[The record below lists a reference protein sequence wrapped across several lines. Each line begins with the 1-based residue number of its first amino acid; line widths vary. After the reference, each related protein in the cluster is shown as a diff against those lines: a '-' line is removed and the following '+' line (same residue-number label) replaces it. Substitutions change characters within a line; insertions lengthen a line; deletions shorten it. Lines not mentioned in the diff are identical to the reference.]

1 MTAKAI
7 ADNATNWATTRS
19 DNKTNQNL
27 FDSDNNDPQLLSY
40 TDATDEWKQTVTA
53 WANVSQSTYN
63 GAVADN
69 RQIVLG
75 APTGTND
82 YWETDPAATQSTA
95 LDSSHRVTFT
105 QPYLF
110 TQAVTMTASGTK
122 EGATAWTQY
131 DPTPVT
137 NQTKYNA
144 DNVSSQPNVYTN
156 ATDEWTRTVLTWSGF
171 QTLATY
177 NAAQADDRQIV
188 LGAPTGT
195 NDYWETDPAATQ
207 STALDRRTVSPSPS
221 RTRSPKR

>member
-1 MTAKAI
+1 MTA
-7 ADNATNWATTRS
+7 N
-19 DNKTNQNL
+19 
-27 FDSDNNDPQLLSY
+27 
-40 TDATDEWKQTVTA
+40 
-53 WANVSQSTYN
+53 
-63 GAVADN
+63 
-69 RQIVLG
+69 
-75 APTGTND
+75 
-82 YWETDPAATQSTA
+82 
-95 LDSSHRVTFT
+95 
-105 QPYLF
+105 
-110 TQAVTMTASGTK
+110 GTK

-207 STALDRRTVSPSPS
+207 STALDASHRVTFTQPYSFTQAVTMTANGTKEGATAWTQYDPTPVTNQTKYNADNNASLGDTGTDATDEWTRTSPGWTNVTQAAYDVANPDLRRKMYEA
-221 RTRSPKR
+221 RTARTTSGRSTQRRRPAQR